1 MDKRMHIRD
10 LIHLLGLS
18 VILFVYYLFLREIFL
33 FEIILLLFVWEII
46 VNLKYPVEHF
56 PRYYLVNA
64 LGVLIFMS
72 IIIFRQ
78 RGEIWFDWHWLLSY
92 QGIALVMLAPL
103 FGYGVRRMLT
113 DRKQTIYLAH
123 MLVPG
128 MLLLLIKVASQGS
141 IAGGTLIMVLF
152 IIIMWQIFGSNGIT
166 TRNFWKFYLA
176 NAIGLVLF
184 LIVFSYEQFLM
195 LSLQD
200 WLTEYGG
207 ALSFMPIIPMIGLFA
222 GLLRENVNVRPE
234 GDGQGVKQ
242 DEKTNYMEKR

>member
-1 MDKRMHIRD
+1 
-10 LIHLLGLS
+10 
-18 VILFVYYLFLREIFL
+18 VYYLFLREIFL

-46 VNLKYPVEHF
+46 VNLKYPVDHF

-78 RGEIWFDWHWLLSY
+78 RGEIWFDWHWLLNY

-113 DRKQTIYLAH
+113 DRKKTIYLAH

-128 MLLLLIKVASQGS
+128 LILLLVKIATNGS
-141 IAGGTLIMVLF
+141 VPGGTLIMVLL
-152 IIIMWQIFGSNGIT
+152 IVILWQVFSSAGIT

-176 NAIGLVLF
+176 NVIGLILF
-184 LIVFSYEQFLM
+184 VIIFRYEESIGM
-195 LSLQD
+195 SLPY
-200 WLTEYGG
+200 WIEHNKGG
-207 ALSFMPIIPMIGLFA
+207 FAYILGIPLIGLL
-222 GLLRENVNVRPE
+222 GGWIISNVNFKPIDDDHRDNQPE
-234 GDGQGVKQ
+234 
-242 DEKTNYMEKR
+242 